1 MRNETTQTTVTRV
14 AVPTREKPA
23 VGDSLLR
30 RALRNLRRD
39 PLTLLAMAFILV
51 LTLAVV
57 FAPAITRALGVD
69 PISTN
74 PSIRLLP
81 PGTPGHILG
90 TDDLGRDHLAR
101 LLYAGQVSLSIGFIG
116 SALTLVIGMF
126 FGVVTGYFGG
136 IVDDLMNWIIV
147 TLDSI
152 PSLYLLI
159 IVSALFRPSAEALI
173 FVLALTGWTG
183 TTRLIRGETFAI
195 RGQEYVM
202 GARAV
207 GASPWQIMAS
217 HILPNLVSVTA
228 ISLAG
233 GIGSL
238 ILAESAL
245 SFLNIGV
252 QPPTPTWGNML
263 SNAQQFFVRGPHLV
277 LLPGLLIFITVL
289 CLYIIGDGLRDAFD
303 PKTITSGR
311 KG

>member
-1 MRNETTQTTVTRV
+1 
-14 AVPTREKPA
+14 
-23 VGDSLLR
+23 
-30 RALRNLRRD
+30 
-39 PLTLLAMAFILV
+39 
-51 LTLAVV
+51 
-57 FAPAITRALGVD
+57 
-69 PISTN
+69 
-74 PSIRLLP
+74 
-81 PGTPGHILG
+81 
-90 TDDLGRDHLAR
+90 
-101 LLYAGQVSLSIGFIG
+101 
-116 SALTLVIGMF
+116 
-126 FGVVTGYFGG
+126 VVTGYFGG
-136 IVDDLMNWIIV
+136 VVDDIMNWIIV

-173 FVLALTGWTG
+173 IVLALVGWTG

-195 RGQEYVM
+195 RGQEYVI

-207 GASPWQIMAS
+207 GASPWQIMFA
-217 HILPNLVSVTA
+217 HILPNLISVTA

-303 PKTITSGR
+303 PKVND
-311 KG
+311 